1 MWLDARLPRV
11 VAVPK
16 SMSQQQHWR
25 HSSFHQ
31 RDRHQSQPHSLP
43 QAPLPRLD
51 DVVEVAQPSCRVRR
65 QGRRSRSTN
74 TTTAAATAES
84 SNQTTKTKQDEEE
97 REGRKGAGFT
107 LVKLL
112 ALPSGLSLLYSTLPL
127 LLLPTRAFLT
137 PTTSSSTSL
146 LCSTL
151 SQSISSLVLLEEE
164 EEQSSLVGWLR
175 SIAKG
180 EREAGRRRRRRS

>member
-1 MWLDARLPRV
+1 
-11 VAVPK
+11 
-16 SMSQQQHWR
+16 MSSEEAGKEVQKHQH
-25 HSSFHQ
+25 
-31 RDRHQSQPHSLP
+31 
-43 QAPLPRLD
+43 D
-51 DVVEVAQPSCRVRR
+51 DS
-65 QGRRSRSTN
+65 
-74 TTTAAATAES
+74 S
-84 SNQTTKTKQDEEE
+84 SNSREQQPTTKTKQDEEE